1 MSTTR
6 KILLGLLVIA
16 MVVSIVIFWGSV
28 FSILM
33 AMCLIL
39 MIPALLL
46 RHVLNRDNDDYFGY
60 E

>member
-39 MIPALLL
+39 LIPALLL